1 MISAGLH
8 ETHCVEIVGV
18 IGIVFSV
25 DVFCRTLEITAPE
38 LPALSPSEP
47 IQNSPAGAKQNGHCI
62 QTIAPE
68 DLGPE
73 EADIYTNSNA
83 ANIYRALS
91 LVPAEVRMFRNLVDH
106 LYLPADNIFNM
117 ETDYRVIGH
126 AQIEL
131 IAGRISVNNR
141 CLH

>member
-1 MISAGLH
+1 MFSA
-8 ETHCVEIVGV
+8 
-18 IGIVFSV
+18 
-25 DVFCRTLEITAPE
+25 DVFCRTLEIKAPE

-47 IQNSPAGAKQNGHCI
+47 IQNRPADAKQNGHCI

-91 LVPAEVRMFRNLVDH
+91 LVPAEFRMFRDLVDH
-106 LYLPADNIFNM
+106 IYLPGDDIFIM
-117 ETDYRVIGH
+117 ETDYRAIGH

-131 IAGRISVNNR
+131 IPGRISANNR